1 MFNLENSFLLVIDVQ
16 ERLFNVMHEKQRL
29 CDNVSKL
36 AAIAQTLSLPVICT
50 EQYPKGLGHTI
61 EPVADHLRQ
70 AGCLTVEKMSFSC
83 MGEPGFKAQIEA
95 LKRKQAIICGI
106 ETHVCVYQTAVEMI
120 ENGFET
126 AVAADAVASR
136 TPDSIELGL
145 RRMEKE
151 GVKISSVEM
160 IAFELMRTAEHE
172 AFRQIAGIIK

>member
-29 CDNVSKL
+29 CESVSKL
-36 AAIAQTLSLPVICT
+36 AGIAGALSLPVICT

-61 EPVADHLRQ
+61 EPVAGVLSET
-70 AGCLTVEKMSFSC
+70 GCETFDKMSFSC
-83 MGEPGFKAQIEA
+83 MGEPGVKAQMEA
-95 LKRKQAIICGI
+95 LGRKQAIICGI
-106 ETHVCVYQTAVEMI
+106 ESHVCVYQTAVELI
-120 ENGFET
+120 ENGFEV
-126 AVAADAVASR
+126 AVVADGVASR
-136 TPDSIELGL
+136 TAESVELGL

-172 AFRQIAGIIK
+172 AFREIARIIK